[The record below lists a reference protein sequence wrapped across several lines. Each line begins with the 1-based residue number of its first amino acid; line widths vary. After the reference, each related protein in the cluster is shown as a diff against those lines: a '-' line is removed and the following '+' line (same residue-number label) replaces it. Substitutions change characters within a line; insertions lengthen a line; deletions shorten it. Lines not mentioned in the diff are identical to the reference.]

1 MADAIHYRAGVEVEA
16 AIRHDIASLEAEE
29 PFAVYE
35 ENTEAL
41 SVFLALCTQW
51 LMSPHGGFL
60 GLDGKTLLAYLEL
73 TEAPPARRRE
83 LYDDVQLIASGAIA
97 AWREQAPQHTQ
108 DNQDDDE

>member
-1 MADAIHYRAGVEVEA
+1 MEL
-16 AIRHDIASLEAEE
+16 AIRHDIAALETEE

-41 SVFLALCTQW
+41 TVFLALCTQW
-51 LMSPHGGFL
+51 LVSPHGGFL
-60 GLDGKTLLAYLEL
+60 GLDGKTLLSYLEL

-97 AWREQAPQHTQ
+97 AWREQANTTTEEGP
-108 DNQDDDE
+108 DDD